1 MIPSTVISIAAV
13 AISLFSLFFT
23 MYVRRRTFRP
33 IVSAVVKTHAA
44 GNQAIAYDLMVFNSG
59 TVPAKN
65 IRITAEDKS
74 LAAALGRGVSEEKK
88 KKWLAA
94 FGTNIYL
101 LHSNDR
107 TSCSFGT
114 TEGNDCGFW
123 KYGATIS
130 ISIRYEHWFRRL
142 GLRRTYTESQ
152 KIQILDSDSF
162 TGYQWGT
169 VSTSGG
175 GGSEAEA

>member
-1 MIPSTVISIAAV
+1 MVASTVISIAAV
-13 AISLFSLFFT
+13 TISVFSLFFA

-33 IVSAVVKTHAA
+33 IVSVVVKTHAA
-44 GNQAIAYDLMVFNSG
+44 GNERIMYNLMVFNSG

-65 IRITAEDKS
+65 IRIRAEEES
-74 LAAALGRGVSEEKK
+74 LIAALGRDASSENKT
-88 KKWLAA
+88 KWLAA
-94 FGTNIYL
+94 FEANIYI

-114 TEGNDCGFW
+114 TERNDDGFW
-123 KYGATIS
+123 KYEATIG
-130 ISIRYEHWFRRL
+130 ISIIYEHWFRRL
-142 GLRRTYTESQ
+142 GFRRTYTERQ

-162 TGYQWGT
+162 TGYQWGP

-175 GGSEAEA
+175 ERV